1 MGGRRSRKIRVFCP
15 LAASGM
21 VKAMVGRMGQP
32 DYRLTRE
39 EVCAIEEN
47 FRSMTHKVANWLTV
61 VKALA
66 ELGNEHHGTYEKLIS
81 KKLMQCP
88 ELVFQIRAFSD
99 EMYKRMNP
107 LVPLPAPA
115 LTDSETQALSG
126 FAG

>member
-1 MGGRRSRKIRVFCP
+1 MDPAPGRVNAPSAIIR
-15 LAASGM
+15 GTI
-21 VKAMVGRMGQP
+21 KATDIRMGKP

-47 FRSMTHKVANWLTV
+47 FRSMTHKIANWLTA
-61 VKALA
+61 VKALS
-66 ELGNEHHGTYEKLIS
+66 ELANENNLIYEKLIS

-88 ELVFQIRAFSD
+88 ELVLQIRAFSD

-107 LVPLPAPA
+107 LIPIPAPA
-115 LTDSETQALSG
+115 SDDSESEVRSG